1 VARENIA
8 PSGSP
13 LFADKGSARPASG
26 LRSIYPD
33 AEHDDDPQVPVVPV
47 KSPDPALRA
56 VEPDELAEAASL
68 QAGGFKTAVLEEP
81 APPTPDAAE
90 PEIAEVFPEIPETST
105 ATAGPAEI
113 ETALAEADRPSTEGS
128 AAQTT
133 GLIARIGALHPL
145 VIGGAFAALLIASLV
160 IGYGVSVVAGAGSA
174 GESAVAP
181 ADATRSDTPRPSD
194 GTAR

>member
-68 QAGGFKTAVLEEP
+68 QAGGF
-81 APPTPDAAE
+81 AE

-174 GESAVAP
+174 GENAVAP